1 MRFVPI
7 FEPPTDDDVVFYDPF
22 APYLGAANRLGA
34 HIVPSARGRNVWKKT
49 DGTFT
54 ESQPEA
60 KDVVK
65 VFFGGHLNEITAA
78 EQAELTAAGYG
89 VYITG

>member
-1 MRFVPI
+1 
-7 FEPPTDDDVVFYDPF
+7 
-22 APYLGAANRLGA
+22 
-34 HIVPSARGRNVWKKT
+34 VWKKT